1 MTSTD
6 TPTIGVLFAG
16 EDPETGPTAG
26 DLADDD
32 RLDVTQVRDFVAA
45 RDRVDDPDI
54 DCVVAVHVADGFDGV
69 AFLEA
74 VRQTHAELPVVL
86 VPTAVDGEVA
96 RRAVEADATGL
107 VPSFATDAAETVV
120 ERIYSTVP
128 AYAAEGDTRM
138 PISDLTVEAERRLK
152 EQALD
157 EAPIGITISD
167 AEDPEEPVIYMND
180 SFEEI
185 TGYPAGEV
193 VGANHRFLQGPETD
207 EEKVERFGEA
217 IGDKRDTQVVLRNYR
232 RDGSQFW
239 NQVTI
244 SPIFDE
250 NGGVSHYV
258 GFQMDV
264 TERREAQQELQAE
277 RQSLDRLLDRVNG
290 LVNDVTAAL
299 VRADDREG
307 IEASIAERV
316 GTGSEYAGAWV
327 GRYDATD
334 GTVEVREA
342 AGDCEGTEDT
352 VLSLDGESARVPA
365 LRDVIEKREAA
376 TVEDAAALP
385 GVTDGETC
393 VLVPLTYRS
402 TAYGVLAVATQER
415 LLDEREQVLL
425 RSLGRTIGAS
435 INDVL
440 TRRTIATDTVLNIG
454 VELSDDDI
462 FLVDL
467 ASAVD
472 TTFEQEATIADSQEP
487 GVLTLVS
494 TPHEDAEAVVA
505 AAREYDDVLD
515 AEVIV
520 STDAESVVQFNLEN
534 SPLVD
539 VLSEFGSRVTSMRA
553 DGTTLELEVRIGTE
567 GAARRVLSALR
578 ETYDDVELVAYHE
591 DDPEQTPH
599 GFREELRSELT
610 DRQLTALQKA
620 YVSGY
625 FEWPRRAEGK
635 QLAESMDIV
644 PSTYH
649 QHLQAAKQKLVGA
662 FFEE

>member
-6 TPTIGVLFAG
+6 TQTIGVLFAG

-26 DLADDD
+26 SLADDD
-32 RLDVTQVRDFVAA
+32 RLEVTQVRDFVAA

-107 VPSFATDAAETVV
+107 VPSFAADATETVV
-120 ERIYSTVP
+120 ERLHSTVP
-128 AYAAEGDTRM
+128 TYAAEGDTRM

-167 AEDPEEPVIYMND
+167 AENPEEPVIYMND
-180 SFEEI
+180 SFEDI
-185 TGYPAGEV
+185 TGYPAEEV
-193 VGANHRFLQGPETD
+193 VGANHRFLQGPGTD
-207 EEKVERFGEA
+207 EEKVAAFGEA
-217 IGDKRDTQVVLRNYR
+217 IGERRDAEVVLRNYR
-232 RDGSQFW
+232 RDGSLFW

-250 NGGVSHYV
+250 NGDVSHYV

-264 TERREAQQELQAE
+264 TERREAQQDLQAE
-277 RQSLDRLLDRVNG
+277 RESLDRLLDRVNG
-290 LVNDVTAAL
+290 LVNDVTSAL
-299 VRADDREG
+299 VRADNREE
-307 IEASIAERV
+307 IEGSIAERV
-316 GTGSEYAGAWV
+316 GTGSEYAGAWL
-327 GRYDATD
+327 GRYDATEN
-334 GTVEVREA
+334 TVEVREA
-342 AGDCEGTEDT
+342 TGDCEGAGGTT
-352 VLSLDGESARVPA
+352 LSLDGDSACVVA
-365 LRDVIEKREAA
+365 LREVLEKREAT
-376 TVEDAAALP
+376 TVDEAEALP
-385 GVTDGETC
+385 GVRDGERC

-402 TAYGVLAVATQER
+402 TTYGVLAVATEER
-415 LLDEREQVLL
+415 LLDDREQVLL
-425 RSLGRTIGAS
+425 RSLGRTVGAS

-467 ASAVD
+467 AAAVD

-494 TPHEDAEAVVA
+494 TPHDDAEAVVE
-505 AAREYDDVLD
+505 AARAYDDVLD

-520 STDAESVVQFNLEN
+520 STDDESVVQFSLEN

-539 VLSEFGSRVTSMRA
+539 VLSEFGSRVRSMRA
-553 DGTTLELEVRIGTE
+553 DGSTLELEVRVGTE

-578 ETYDDVELVAYHE
+578 ETYEDVELVAYHE

>member
-16 EDPETGPTAG
+16 EDPETGPTA
-26 DLADDD
+26 DSLADDD
-32 RLDVTQVRDFVAA
+32 RLEVTQVRDFVAA

-107 VPSFATDAAETVV
+107 VPSFAADATESVV
-120 ERIYSTVP
+120 ERLHSTVP
-128 AYAAEGDTRM
+128 TYAAESDTRM

-167 AEDPEEPVIYMND
+167 AENPEEPVIYMND
-180 SFEEI
+180 SFEDI
-185 TGYPAGEV
+185 TGYPAEEV
-193 VGANHRFLQGPETD
+193 VGANHRFLQGPETG
-207 EEKVERFGEA
+207 EEKVAAFGEA
-217 IGDKRDTQVVLRNYR
+217 IGEKRDTQVVLRNYR
-232 RDGSQFW
+232 RDGSLFW

-277 RQSLDRLLDRVNG
+277 RESLDRLLDRVNG
-290 LVNDVTAAL
+290 LVNDVTSAL

-307 IEASIAERV
+307 IEASIVERV
-316 GTGSEYAGAWV
+316 GTGSEYAGAWL

-334 GTVEVREA
+334 NTVEVREA
-342 AGDCEGTEDT
+342 AGDCEGTGDT
-352 VLSLDGESARVPA
+352 TLSLDEESASVA
-365 LRDVIEKREAA
+365 TLREVIETREAT
-376 TVEDAAALP
+376 TVDDAEALP

-415 LLDEREQVLL
+415 LLDDREQVLL

-494 TPHEDAEAVVA
+494 TPHDDAEAVA
-505 AAREYDDVLD
+505 EAAREYGDVLD

-520 STDAESVVQFNLEN
+520 STDGESVVQFRLEN

-539 VLSEFGSRVTSMRA
+539 VLSEFGSRVRSMRA
-553 DGTTLELEVRIGTE
+553 DGSTLELEARVSTE

-578 ETYDDVELVAYHE
+578 ETYEDVELVAYHE

-610 DRQLTALQKA
+610 DRQLTALKKA